1 MKNVFISCTFTKH
14 HPHEER
20 PCEYIYSKSVLFR
33 YSLAYARLL
42 TDDPHIYI
50 LSAKHHVLRLK
61 DKIRPYQVTLNNMSE
76 DERKEWAEKVL
87 QKMRKMKI
95 SFENE
100 TIFLTGE
107 NYQKYL
113 IDKFA
118 NASNPLEGKG
128 IGETESFLKSKTG
141 KITESISLCDFLQLQ
156 LI

>member
-1 MKNVFISCTFTKH
+1 
-14 HPHEER
+14 
-20 PCEYIYSKSVLFR
+20 
-33 YSLAYARLL
+33 
-42 TDDPHIYI
+42 
-50 LSAKHHVLRLK
+50 
-61 DKIRPYQVTLNNMSE
+61 MSE